1 MFVVIDVDTALAE
14 EGIDLRNA
22 GQSSQARL
30 LYEHLRGNK
39 TALIMFSAE
48 RDKEVVKLWLMR
60 EGFGDYV
67 SLYTRTESV
76 LEPEEWKVQQLKDLI
91 AEGRHLSFFLSGD
104 SRIAGEVAA
113 LGVTQLI
120 VVPGNPV
127 PGRKA
132 SVDVPY
138 KTWDHLTD
146 IIEDT
151 HLRKAKLKEKTRHEE
166 LPPEGE

>member
-1 MFVVIDVDTALAE
+1 MFVVIDIDTALAE

-22 GQSSQARL
+22 GQSSHGKL
-30 LYEHLRGNK
+30 LYEHMRGNK
-39 TALIMFSAE
+39 TSLVMLSAE
-48 RDKEVVKLWLMR
+48 REKEMVKLWLMR

-76 LEPEEWKVQQLKDLI
+76 LEPNEWKIQQLKDLI
-91 AEGRHLSFFLSGD
+91 AEGRHISFFISGD
-104 SRIAGEVAA
+104 SRLAGSVSAI
-113 LGVTQLI
+113 GITQLI

-132 SVDVPY
+132 TIDVPY

-151 HLRKAKLKEKTRHEE
+151 QIRKAKLKEKTKHEV

>member
-1 MFVVIDVDTALAE
+1 MFVVIDVDTSLAE
-14 EGIDLRNA
+14 ENVELRNA
-22 GQSSQARL
+22 GQSSHGRL

-39 TALIMFSAE
+39 TALIMLSAE
-48 RDKEVVKLWLMR
+48 RDKETVKLWLMR

-67 SLYTRTESV
+67 ELRTRTESV
-76 LEPEEWKVQQLKDLI
+76 LEPEEWKVQELKDLI

-104 SRIAGEVAA
+104 SHIAGEVAA
-113 LGVTQLI
+113 LGITQLI

-127 PGRKA
+127 PGRKQ
-132 SVDVPY
+132 SVEVPY

-151 HLRKAKLKEKTRHEE
+151 HIRKARLKEKTKHQV